1 MTDTH
6 RENLSAGMDGE
17 LTQEELRFLLRRLD
31 HDTAL
36 QQAWSRY
43 HVVRDGLR
51 RQQPL
56 LSSEGFSTRVMLAI
70 EQETAV
76 AAGSGRR
83 RHWLRWSAGGAIAAT
98 VAVAALLVS
107 QPTGP
112 GGDSTAPRVAAKGDH
127 QRSAATQA
135 GGTAIAS
142 RVDTPAAAPA
152 WLNNYAGLPS
162 ALSQQASATVDGSE
176 GATFLYSRNR
186 LNPYQVDRYR
196 AVNNGDGSY
205 LLLMSPTQ
213 RAPQAA
219 QPEPPAQ

>member
-6 RENLSAGMDGE
+6 RETLSAGMDGE

-31 HDTAL
+31 HDAAL

-43 HVVRDGLR
+43 HVARDGLR
-51 RQQPL
+51 RQLPPL
-56 LSSEGFSTRVMLAI
+56 AAEGFSTRVMLAI
-70 EQETAV
+70 GQETAV
-76 AAGSGRR
+76 VAGSGRR

-112 GGDSTAPRVAAKGDH
+112 GGEGTAPTVAANGNSH
-127 QRSAATQA
+127 APAQA
-135 GGTAIAS
+135 GATAVAS

-162 ALSQQASATVDGSE
+162 ALTQQASATVDGGE

-196 AVNNGDGSY
+196 AINNGDGSY
-205 LLLMSPTQ
+205 LLLVPPSQ
-213 RAPQAA
+213 RVPQAS
-219 QPEPPAQ
+219 QPEPSAQ

>member
-31 HDTAL
+31 HDAAL

-43 HVVRDGLR
+43 HVARDGLR
-51 RQQPL
+51 RQLPPL
-56 LSSEGFSTRVMLAI
+56 ASEGFSARVMLAI
-70 EQETAV
+70 GQETAV

-83 RHWLRWSAGGAIAAT
+83 RPWLRWSAGGAIAAT
-98 VAVAALLVS
+98 VAVAALLVT
-107 QPTGP
+107 QPAGP
-112 GGDSTAPRVAAKGDH
+112 GGDGAAPQVAASGNV
-127 QRSAATQA
+127 RPASAQASATA
-135 GGTAIAS
+135 M

-162 ALSQQASATVDGSE
+162 ALTQQASATVDGGE

-186 LNPYQVDRYR
+186 QNPYQLDRYR
-196 AVNNGDGSY
+196 AINNGDGSY
-205 LLLMSPTQ
+205 LLLMPPAQ
-213 RAPQAA
+213 RAPQAPQLEPQA
-219 QPEPPAQ
+219 Q